1 MVTRLVLCTGL
12 VATEKLTLDVP
23 ACTVTLAGTVAKL
36 VLLLESVTDAPPS
49 GATPSSV
56 TTPVDAAPPVTDV
69 GFSESEPRR
78 PPVAGV
84 TVSVAVFVTS
94 PAYAVIVT
102 FVLAVTGEVKIVVL
116 PVVAPAGTTA
126 DVGMLA
132 TVTSLLVK
140 VTRRPL
146 GGAGALSV
154 TTALEDA
161 PPVTLAGFSV
171 KDSSVVPAVMV
182 RPALIPT
189 PATEA

>member
-1 MVTRLVLCTGL
+1 L
-12 VATEKLTLDVP
+12 VAREKLTLDVP

-49 GATPSSV
+49 GATPFSV
-56 TTPVDAAPPVTDV
+56 TTPVDAAPPFTNV
-69 GFSESEPRR
+69 GFSDSEPRR

-102 FVLAVTGEVKIVVL
+102 LVLAVTGEVKITAL
-116 PVVAPAGTTA
+116 PVVAPACTSVHWGK
-126 DVGMLA
+126 LA
-132 TVTSLLVK
+132 TGTSLLVK

-154 TTALEDA
+154 TTAFEYE
-161 PPVTLAGFSV
+161 PPVTLAGLSV
-171 KDSSVVPAVMV
+171 NESSVAPAVMV
-182 RPALIPT
+182 RPALM
-189 PATEA
+189 PAPAMEA